1 MSTAA
6 AFTAIRA
13 YLTANWATTPMAW
26 ENEAFSKP
34 SPPAPFVLVQITGDI
49 WDQASIGAGD
59 RTTNRWQE
67 EGALMLDVIVPAGT
81 GSLTAR
87 THATALAN
95 LFRGLQLG
103 DIEFR
108 DISIGLGVAA
118 DDRGPWFLLPMR
130 VAWIKG

>member
-1 MSTAA
+1 MTTAA
-6 AFTAIRA
+6 AYTAIRN
-13 YLTANWATTPMAW
+13 YLVSNWSATTLAW
-26 ENEAFSKP
+26 ENEGFTKP
-34 SPPAPFVLVQITGDI
+34 NPPAAFVLVQITGDI

-59 RTTNRWQE
+59 RTANRWQE
-67 EGALMLDVIVPAGT
+67 EGQLMLDVIVPAGT

-95 LFRGLQLG
+95 LFRGLQLD

-118 DDRGPWFLLPMR
+118 DERGPWWLLPIR
-130 VAWIKG
+130 ISWING